1 MKHLL
6 ATTATMIALAA
17 PAFAGEEEN
26 KAVAIRAL
34 TEMFDAQNVE
44 LIDELYA
51 PGYIQHSPSI
61 ADGRD
66 GVRAGVTWMKE
77 NGMVPQRE
85 IHRALAED
93 DLVAIQSTVAFGEDT
108 AVVYDIFRF
117 LGGQVIEHWDVTQ
130 TFVDADASANGNSMV
145 DGGGDVDME
154 ISDADLARN
163 QQNAID
169 FVRIGFGGD
178 AEFLDGLFGDEYIQH
193 NPQVPNGKDVVLG
206 FLENGGFEAIV
217 YQAISDGDL
226 TLLMVKYPNGANG
239 MGTVDLFRH
248 DENGKIVEHWD
259 AGQPIPDASEFAHTN
274 GFF

>member
-1 MKHLL
+1 MKYLL
-6 ATTATMIALAA
+6 ATTATMIALAI

-26 KAVAIRAL
+26 RATAVRAL

-51 PGYIQHSPSI
+51 PGYIQHSPFI

-77 NGMVPQRE
+77 NSVVPKRE
-85 IHRALAED
+85 IHRVLAED
-93 DLVAIQSTVAFGEDT
+93 DLVAIQSTVTFGEGS

-117 LGGQVIEHWDVTQ
+117 VGGQVIEHWDVTQ
-130 TFVDADASANGNSMV
+130 AFVGADASANGNSMV

-154 ISDADLARN
+154 ISDADLERN

-178 AEFLDGLFGDEYIQH
+178 SEFLDGLFGDEYIQH
-193 NPQVPNGKDVVLG
+193 NPQVPNGKEVVLD
-206 FLENGGFEAIV
+206 FIENGGFEAIV

-226 TLLMVKYPNGANG
+226 TLLMVKYPMGVHG

-259 AGQPIPDASEFAHTN
+259 AGQPIPAPEDFVHTN